1 MSVAKQIRP
10 SSLQR
15 DVAAAG
21 EEAEEA
27 RRAPEGSSPAAAT
40 SRPRPVPAPVS
51 ADPEVVPK
59 AERRKFTTGYK
70 LGILEQAEACTVP
83 SEVGALLRREGLYGS
98 HLCKWR
104 QLREQGQLHETAP
117 KPRGRKPDPA
127 TPLYRRAKE
136 LEQENLR
143 LRQKLRQAEAIIAV
157 QKKVSEI
164 LDISLGLTEEPS

>member
-1 MSVAKQIRP
+1 V
-10 SSLQR
+10 
-15 DVAAAG
+15 V
-21 EEAEEA
+21 
-27 RRAPEGSSPAAAT
+27 
-40 SRPRPVPAPVS
+40 APVS
-51 ADPEVVPK
+51 ADPEVVAK
-59 AERRKFTTGYK
+59 AERRRFTTSYK
-70 LGILEQAEACTVP
+70 LRIVEQAEACTGP
-83 SEVGALLRREGLYGS
+83 GEVGALLRREGLYGS

-104 QLREQGQLHETAP
+104 HLRDQGQLHDADP

-143 LRQKLRQAEAIIAV
+143 LRQKLKQAEAIIAV

>member
-1 MSVAKQIRP
+1 MSVVKQVRP
-10 SSLQR
+10 SSWQEEI
-15 DVAAAG
+15 VAAAG
-21 EEAEEA
+21 EEPEEA
-27 RRAPEGSSPAAAT
+27 RRAPGGFSPAAAV
-40 SRPRPVPAPVS
+40 RPRPVPAAVS

-59 AERRKFTTGYK
+59 AERRRFTTVYK
-70 LGILEQAEACTVP
+70 LRIVEQAEACTGP
-83 SEVGALLRREGLYGS
+83 GEVGALLRREGLYGS

-104 QLREQGQLHETAP
+104 QLRDQGQLQEAAP
-117 KPRGRKPDPA
+117 NPRGRKPDPA

-143 LRQKLRQAEAIIAV
+143 LRQKLKHAEAIIAV

>member
-1 MSVAKQIRP
+1 MSVAKQARP
-10 SSLQR
+10 SSWQE
-15 DVAAAG
+15 DVRAAAG
-21 EEAEEA
+21 EEPEEA
-27 RRAPEGSSPAAAT
+27 RRAPGGSSPAAV
-40 SRPRPVPAPVS
+40 RPRPVAAPVS

-59 AERRKFTTGYK
+59 AKRRRFTTAYK
-70 LGILEQAEACTVP
+70 LHILAQAEACTGP
-83 SEVGALLRREGLYGS
+83 GEVGALLRREGLYSS
-98 HLCKWR
+98 HLTKWR
-104 QLREQGQLHETAP
+104 QLREQGQLQQAAP
-117 KPRGRKPDPA
+117 RPRGRKPDPA

>member
-1 MSVAKQIRP
+1 
-10 SSLQR
+10 
-15 DVAAAG
+15 
-21 EEAEEA
+21 
-27 RRAPEGSSPAAAT
+27 
-40 SRPRPVPAPVS
+40 VPATVS
-51 ADPEVVPK
+51 SDPEVVPK
-59 AERRKFTTGYK
+59 AERRRFTTAYK
-70 LGILEQAEACTVP
+70 LRILELAEACTRP
-83 SEVGALLRREGLYGS
+83 GEVGALLRGEGLYAS
-98 HLCKWR
+98 HLTKWR
-104 QLREQGQLHETAP
+104 QLREQGQLEQAAP

>member
-1 MSVAKQIRP
+1 MSVTKQV
-10 SSLQR
+10 SANSWQ
-15 DVAAAG
+15 DEEVAAAG
-21 EEAEEA
+21 EGLEEA
-27 RRAPEGSSPAAAT
+27 RRAPGGPSPAAAV
-40 SRPRPVPAPVS
+40 RPRPVAAPVS

-59 AERRKFTTGYK
+59 AERRRFTTAYK
-70 LGILEQAEACTVP
+70 LCILEQAEACTGP
-83 SEVGALLRREGLYGS
+83 GEVGALLRREGLYAS

-104 QLREQGQLHETAP
+104 QLRDQGQLPEQPP

-143 LRQKLRQAEAIIAV
+143 LRQKLKHAEAIIAV